1 LTKHGAAWG
10 RTHTGKKP
18 GRPRKDKA
26 AASEES
32 LHLDRMS
39 SELAKAEET
48 MKNNHDALLVQ
59 NLIKLR
65 ERHYFATDEVAMAE
79 GE

>member
-1 LTKHGAAWG
+1 
-10 RTHTGKKP
+10 
-18 GRPRKDKA
+18 
-26 AASEES
+26 
-32 LHLDRMS
+32 MS

-59 NLIKLR
+59 NLNKLR

-79 GE
+79 GK